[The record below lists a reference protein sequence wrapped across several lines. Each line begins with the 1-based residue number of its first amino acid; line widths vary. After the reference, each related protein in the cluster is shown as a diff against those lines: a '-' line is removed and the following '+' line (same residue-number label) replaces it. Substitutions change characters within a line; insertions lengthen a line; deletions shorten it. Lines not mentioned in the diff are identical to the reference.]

1 LDQRD
6 NQRQEPQLHFAQ
18 THEMD
23 ANTRCGDPATRNE
36 DAGSLTGTLDAR
48 GTLGVSGLL
57 TGRVRLSIDCSPCSG
72 RRHSVSWRDFSG
84 SG

>member
-23 ANTRCGDPATRNE
+23 ANTGCGDPATRNE

-48 GTLGVSGLL
+48 GALGISGLW
-57 TGRVRLSIDCSPCSG
+57 S
-72 RRHSVSWRDFSG
+72 
-84 SG
+84 